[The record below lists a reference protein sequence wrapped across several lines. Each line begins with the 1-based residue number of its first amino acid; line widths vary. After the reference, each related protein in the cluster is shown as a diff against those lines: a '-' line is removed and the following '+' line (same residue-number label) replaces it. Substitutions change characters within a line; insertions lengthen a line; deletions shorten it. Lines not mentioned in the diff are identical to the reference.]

1 MGFIDIAFR
10 RPPRH
15 QALNQQQCPSVWESF
30 ATISQD
36 YTAALV
42 VPIVNYALE
51 DDRIGEVRDHF
62 EEIAGDKFCTI
73 DNSEALKMFVRSIGA
88 SWKIKHSTKK
98 LRIFSSYGADQF
110 TRPASDVHEMGNVSK
125 IIRKQD
131 GRRDQSCEIGHR
143 GIKFFYGFW

>member
-1 MGFIDIAFR
+1 MRFIDIVFR

-15 QALNQQQCPSVWESF
+15 QALNQQQCPSIWESF

-51 DDRIGEVRDHF
+51 DDRIGEVGDHF

-88 SWKIKHSTKK
+88 SGKIKHRTKK

-110 TRPASDVHEMGNVSK
+110 ARP
-125 IIRKQD
+125 RL
-131 GRRDQSCEIGHR
+131 RRP
-143 GIKFFYGFW
+143 